1 MSDGNNP
8 WGNRGKKSG
17 GLDDLIQDGI
27 KKFLQGRKK
36 KGLRPVG
43 GGGDGDN
50 NKPAKGLNIGF
61 VFIIVVALFL
71 GFQSFYQI
79 QPGEQGVVLRFGKF
93 HQTTSPGLNFLF
105 PIIEK
110 VIKVDVETIRK
121 EEFGFRRSRVGG
133 LSQPAAFNDLES
145 LMLTAD
151 QNVIQLSWVVQYKIR
166 DPDHFLFNIEDPRA
180 AVRDISESVIR
191 RLVGN
196 RDFDY
201 VLDNREELAYSTR
214 VEMQELLDKYA
225 SGMQVVVVQLQ
236 DVNPPDR
243 VRPSF
248 NEVNEADQDKIR
260 LGNEAERVANR
271 EIPKASGVAKKE
283 IEEAL
288 GYAIERVNKAEGDVA
303 RFNSVY
309 KEYRNA
315 KKVTK
320 TRMYVETMKATLPH
334 IQEIIVMDQG
344 KKGIMPLINFGG
356 APQLSPQQIR
366 PELNLQPQ
374 IK

>member
-8 WGNRGKKSG
+8 WGNRGKKPS

-27 KKFLQGRKK
+27 KKILQGTKK
-36 KGLRPVG
+36 KGLHPVG
-43 GGGDGDN
+43 GGSDGDD
-50 NKPAKGLNIGF
+50 NKPAKGLNIGL
-61 VFIIVVALFL
+61 VVIVVIVLFL

-79 QPGEQGVVLRFGKF
+79 QPGEQGVVLRFG
-93 HQTTSPGLNFLF
+93 LNFLF

-110 VIKVDVETIRK
+110 IIKVDVETIRK
-121 EEFGFRRSRVGG
+121 EEFGFRNTIADTRFQSGN
-133 LSQPAAFNDLES
+133 SNNLES

-151 QNVIQLSWVVQYKIR
+151 LNVIQLNWVVQYKVR

-201 VLDNREELAYSTR
+201 VLENREELAHSTR
-214 VEMQELLDKYA
+214 LEMQELLDKYS

-236 DVNPPDR
+236 DVNPPDP

-260 LGNEAERVANR
+260 LGNEAERIANR
-271 EIPKASGVAKKE
+271 EIPKAEGVAKQA
-283 IEEAL
+283 IEEAQ
-288 GYAIERVNKAEGDVA
+288 GYAIERVNKAQGDA
-303 RFNSVY
+303 SRFNSVY
-309 KEYRNA
+309 QEYKTA

-320 TRMYVETMKATLPH
+320 TRMYVETLKASLPNV
-334 IQEIIVMDQG
+334 QEIIILDQG
-344 KKGIMPLINFGG
+344 KKGIMPLLNFGG
-356 APQLSPQQIR
+356 LPLPSPQAR
-366 PELNLQPQ
+366 PETDFQPK

>member
-8 WGNRGKKSG
+8 WGNRGKKPS

-27 KKFLQGRKK
+27 KKILQGTKK
-36 KGLRPVG
+36 KGLHPVG
-43 GGGDGDN
+43 GGSDGDD
-50 NKPAKGLNIGF
+50 NKPAKGLNIGL
-61 VFIIVVALFL
+61 VVIVVIVLFL

-79 QPGEQGVVLRFGKF
+79 QPGEQGVVLRFGRF

-110 VIKVDVETIRK
+110 IIKVDVETIRK
-121 EEFGFRRSRVGG
+121 EEFGFRNTIADTRFQSGN
-133 LSQPAAFNDLES
+133 SNNLES

-151 QNVIQLSWVVQYKIR
+151 LNVIQLNWVVQYKVR

-201 VLDNREELAYSTR
+201 VLENREELAHSTR
-214 VEMQELLDKYA
+214 LEMQELLDKYS

-236 DVNPPDR
+236 DVNPPDP

-260 LGNEAERVANR
+260 LGNEAERIANR
-271 EIPKASGVAKKE
+271 EIPKAEGVAKQA
-283 IEEAL
+283 IEEAQ
-288 GYAIERVNKAEGDVA
+288 GYAIERVNKAQGDA
-303 RFNSVY
+303 SRFNSVY
-309 KEYRNA
+309 QEYKTA

-320 TRMYVETMKATLPH
+320 TRMYVETLKASLPNV
-334 IQEIIVMDQG
+334 QEIIILDQG
-344 KKGIMPLINFGG
+344 KKGIMPLLNFGG
-356 APQLSPQQIR
+356 LPLPSPQAR
-366 PELNLQPQ
+366 PETDFQPK